1 LKFFI
6 QKEVRGDGPPSIISL
21 SFNIKYF
28 LLKRFSAKSFYRK
41 MILVENILQCLAR
54 MENNYSGQW
63 LMTTKNDRQLH
74 ANFSCIWQTES
85 GDLRQL

>member
-1 LKFFI
+1 
-6 QKEVRGDGPPSIISL
+6 
-21 SFNIKYF
+21 
-28 LLKRFSAKSFYRK
+28 

-54 MENNYSGQW
+54 MENNYRGNG